1 MKCRTN
7 KVELRLSLSG
17 IFSILHMEMIND
29 KCGAAH
35 HLLNQRA
42 RAGLRQNV
50 AFWDLPVKPSPR
62 LWAKRRFLGFAR
74 KTQPRLRA
82 KRRFLGFARK
92 MQPSVTGKMPFFE
105 ICP

>member
-50 AFWDLPVKPSPR
+50 AFWDLPVKPSSLLR
-62 LWAKRRFLGFAR
+62 AKRRFLGFAR
-74 KTQPRLRA
+74 KTQPSV
-82 KRRFLGFARK
+82 KGKTSILG
-92 MQPSVTGKMPFFE
+92 

>member
-7 KVELRLSLSG
+7 KVELRLILSG

-42 RAGLRQNV
+42 RAGLRANGQ
-50 AFWDLPVKPSPR
+50 
-62 LWAKRRFLGFAR
+62 FLRFAR
-74 KTQPRLRA
+74 KSR
-82 KRRFLGFARK
+82 
-92 MQPSVTGKMPFFE
+92 PSVTGKWAIFE

>member
-7 KVELRLSLSG
+7 KVEPRLSLSG

-50 AFWDLPVKPSPR
+50 ASWDLPVK
-62 LWAKRRFLGFAR
+62 GG
-74 KTQPRLRA
+74 PRLRA

-92 MQPSVTGKMPFFE
+92 TQPSVTGKTSIFG

>member
-29 KCGAAH
+29 KCGAAN

-42 RAGLRQNV
+42 RAGLR
-50 AFWDLPVKPSPR
+50 
-62 LWAKRRFLGFAR
+62 AKCRFLVFAR
-74 KTQPRLRA
+74 K
-82 KRRFLGFARK
+82 RR
-92 MQPSVTGKMPFFE
+92 PPVTGKWAIFE
-105 ICP
+105 FCPQKAALGYGQMGDF

>member
-42 RAGLRQNV
+42 RAGLR
-50 AFWDLPVKPSPR
+50 
-62 LWAKRRFLGFAR
+62 AKRRFLGFAR
-74 KTQPRLRA
+74 KSQH
-82 KRRFLGFARK
+82 
-92 MQPSVTGKMPFFE
+92 SITGKMAIFE
-105 ICP
+105 IFP

>member
-7 KVELRLSLSG
+7 KVEPRLSLSG

-29 KCGAAH
+29 KCGASH
-35 HLLNQRA
+35 RLFNQRA
-42 RAGLRQNV
+42 GRDYGQMGDLG
-50 AFWDLPVKPSPR
+50 DLPVKSS
-62 LWAKRRFLGFAR
+62 
-74 KTQPRLRA
+74 PRLRA

-92 MQPSVTGKMPFFE
+92 TQASVTGKTSIFG

>member
-7 KVELRLSLSG
+7 KVELRLILSG

-42 RAGLRQNV
+42 RAGLRANV
-50 AFWDLPVKPSPR
+50 
-62 LWAKRRFLGFAR
+62 RFLKSAR
-74 KTQPRLRA
+74 KS
-82 KRRFLGFARK
+82 
-92 MQPSVTGKMPFFE
+92 QPSITGKWVIFE

>member
-7 KVELRLSLSG
+7 KVELRLILSG

-35 HLLNQRA
+35 HLLNQRV
-42 RAGLRQNV
+42 RAG
-50 AFWDLPVKPSPR
+50 
-62 LWAKRRFLGFAR
+62 
-74 KTQPRLRA
+74 LRA

-92 MQPSVTGKMPFFE
+92 SQPSVTGKMPIFE

>member
-7 KVELRLSLSG
+7 KVELRLILSG

-42 RAGLRQNV
+42 RAGLRANG
-50 AFWDLPVKPSPR
+50 
-62 LWAKRRFLGFAR
+62 RFLRFAR
-74 KTQPRLRA
+74 KIQ
-82 KRRFLGFARK
+82 RFCQIHAAALPNMILIFRPTKNTCEQHAH
-92 MQPSVTGKMPFFE
+92 E
-105 ICP
+105 IK

>member
-7 KVELRLSLSG
+7 KVEPRLSLSG

-42 RAGLRQNV
+42 SPRYGQMG
-50 AFWDLPVKPSPR
+50 AFWDLPVKCR
-62 LWAKRRFLGFAR
+62 DFAKYMLPLCR
-74 KTQPRLRA
+74 
-82 KRRFLGFARK
+82 
-92 MQPSVTGKMPFFE
+92 
-105 ICP
+105 I

>member
-7 KVELRLSLSG
+7 KVELRLILSG

-42 RAGLRQNV
+42 RAGLRANG
-50 AFWDLPVKPSPR
+50 
-62 LWAKRRFLGFAR
+62 RFLRFAR
-74 KTQPRLRA
+74 RCNLKVDRERNT
-82 KRRFLGFARK
+82 
-92 MQPSVTGKMPFFE
+92 E
-105 ICP
+105 IKAISDK

>member
-7 KVELRLSLSG
+7 KVELRLILSG

-42 RAGLRQNV
+42 RAGLRANGQ
-50 AFWDLPVKPSPR
+50 
-62 LWAKRRFLGFAR
+62 FLR
-74 KTQPRLRA
+74 
-82 KRRFLGFARK
+82 FARK
-92 MQPSVTGKMPFFE
+92 MRPSVTGKWSIFD